1 MEVQYKDGRKL
12 NTDVFTVE
20 TICKLVKYDALTGH
34 MHTNNKTA
42 RRLLGNP
49 NEQDQVVI
57 WCNESKKRKKCKLK
71 TLAWICAH
79 KQLVPEG
86 YKVFCIDLDED
97 NVSLDNIRLVPKALY
112 KGIELSIRNLQGA
125 LKYEQHPKDV
135 HAFVL
140 KWLSDRRVHRE
151 IFYDL
156 ASVQARK
163 RELELQFTKFV
174 SKHVR
179 TA

>member
-1 MEVQYKDGRKL
+1 
-12 NTDVFTVE
+12 
-20 TICKLVKYDALTGH
+20 
-34 MHTNNKTA
+34 
-42 RRLLGNP
+42 
-49 NEQDQVVI
+49 
-57 WCNESKKRKKCKLK
+57 
-71 TLAWICAH
+71 
-79 KQLVPEG
+79 
-86 YKVFCIDLDED
+86 
-97 NVSLDNIRLVPKALY
+97 VPKALY